1 MFRVPHRAVGF
12 MRVLYIG
19 LALGVMLL
27 VGGVFGAYV
36 VESQELPLKRRK
48 LSIGGA
54 LVDALAD
61 FQRIGGEVDEVTP
74 EELAKKGPKT
84 VGQLNGRSI
93 FAVPSGEPGKIVGIV
108 SADGG
113 AIKASITSKGFLQL
127 QPASS
132 GFRTRNIELFKALYP
147 DKKAPAYTEEIL
159 LEYIDDSGARL
170 MLGGAETDKTTAF
183 LFKKDPETGEII
195 FKIRRDILKEKST
208 EGYLDPDVSSTFPTT
223 VKICDVRR
231 ANCETRTIIKKPG
244 DEIRLDPLTRH
255 MNIVF
260 NKDNLSYSKKF
271 RSSQRL
277 SWACEYQG
285 RGFFITYR
293 EGSLGGFRKPGRNDI
308 GTLSCIN
315 GVLRC
320 ERSAP
325 GQKCN
330 FDFRDYLAKPAEAAL
345 FGLDWLLARK
355 DPHTH
360 YFTLAPDPSVKRHIR
375 IGNLKNLESIQEVA
389 HRGGVIDHASDIVD
403 AATDGGAMDS
413 WVTERLQ
420 KALCAKPSAA
430 CTGTPEFKVLEVTSV
445 NDGLF
450 LIDERTGTKLKNVER
465 VRLYSLRQ
473 PYGWG
478 KQGDFIATLITN
490 KRGAAEVAAL
500 ERLNEELEAPL
511 FEDMVEDQPSDP
523 VKAMLKGLE
532 DEAKWET
539 RRVKLDAKTHALV
552 IFPTTHVEDMKG
564 YFGLPVKQPPPVPA
578 QILSLNPDER
588 ASAARHQSPSR
599 SPRRPLP
606 PVLPP
611 SY

>member
-1 MFRVPHRAVGF
+1 
-12 MRVLYIG
+12 
-19 LALGVMLL
+19 
-27 VGGVFGAYV
+27 
-36 VESQELPLKRRK
+36 
-48 LSIGGA
+48 
-54 LVDALAD
+54 
-61 FQRIGGEVDEVTP
+61 
-74 EELAKKGPKT
+74 
-84 VGQLNGRSI
+84 
-93 FAVPSGEPGKIVGIV
+93 

-113 AIKASITSKGFLQL
+113 AIKASITRKGFLQL

-147 DKKAPAYTEEIL
+147 DKEAPAYTQEIL

-170 MLGGAETDKTTAF
+170 MLGGAEADKTTAF

-208 EGYLDPDVSSTFPTT
+208 GDYLAPDVSSTFPTT

-231 ANCETRTIIKKPG
+231 ANCETRIIIKKPG

-260 NKDNLSYSKKF
+260 NKDNLSYKQKF

-293 EGSLGGFRKPGRNDI
+293 EGSMGGFRVPGRNDI

-330 FDFRDYLAKPAEAAL
+330 FDFRDYLSKPAEAAL

-360 YFTLAPDPSVKRHIR
+360 YFTLAPDPSIERHIR
-375 IGNLKNLESIQEVA
+375 IGNLENLDTIHEVA
-389 HRGGVIDHASDIVD
+389 LGDGVIDHASDIVD
-403 AATDGGAMDS
+403 PPDAGAMDS

-420 KALCAKPSAA
+420 KALCAKSSAA

-445 NDGLF
+445 NEGLF

-465 VRLYSLRQ
+465 ARLYSLRQ

-490 KRGAAEVAAL
+490 KKGAAEVAAL

-511 FEDMVEDQPSDP
+511 FEDKEEDQPSDP

-539 RRVKLDAKTHALV
+539 RRVKLAPETHALV
-552 IFPTTHVEDMKG
+552 IFPTTHVEDMTG

-578 QILSLNPDER
+578 HILSLNKDEL
-588 ASAARHQSPSR
+588 APAARHQSPSR
-599 SPRRPLP
+599 SSRRPLP
-606 PVLPP
+606 PVPPP

>member
-330 FDFRDYLAKPAEAAL
+330 FDFRDYLTKPAEAAL

-578 QILSLNPDER
+578 QIFSLNPDER
-588 ASAARHQSPSR
+588 ASAAHHQSPSR
-599 SPRRPLP
+599 SPRRPLS
-606 PVLPP
+606 PVPPP

>member
-36 VESQELPLKRRK
+36 VESQELPLERRK

-147 DKKAPAYTEEIL
+147 DKEAPAYTEEIL

-195 FKIRRDILKEKST
+195 FKMKRDILKEKST
-208 EGYLDPDVSSTFPTT
+208 GDYLDPDVSSTFPTT

-260 NKDNLSYSKKF
+260 NKDNLSYRKKF

-375 IGNLKNLESIQEVA
+375 IGNLKNLDTIHEVA
-389 HRGGVIDHASDIVD
+389 LRGGVIDHASDIVD

-465 VRLYSLRQ
+465 ARLYSLRQ

-599 SPRRPLP
+599 SPRRPLS
-606 PVLPP
+606 PVPPP

>member
-271 RSSQRL
+271 RSAQRL

-578 QILSLNPDER
+578 HILSLNQEER